1 MDSRPSTN
9 RKCAWGFP
17 RLSVDGGHPEG
28 FAVRGEVC
36 EDGRAHG
43 ALLVHRGV
51 AGQGDNEPVSETD
64 AVGVGVSLAA
74 LVDGFA
80 GGGFQVI
87 G

>member
-1 MDSRPSTN
+1 MGVPALVR
-9 RKCAWGFP
+9 
-17 RLSVDGGHPEG
+17 VDGGHPEG
-28 FAVRGEVC
+28 FAVRGEVWRMAAHMVRC
-36 EDGRAHG
+36 SSIVASRGRETMS
-43 ALLVHRGV
+43 L
-51 AGQGDNEPVSETD
+51 SETD

>member
-1 MDSRPSTN
+1 MAAILKASLSAVKSARMAAHMVRCSSIVASR
-9 RKCAWGFP
+9 A
-17 RLSVDGGHPEG
+17 
-28 FAVRGEVC
+28 
-36 EDGRAHG
+36 
-43 ALLVHRGV
+43 
-51 AGQGDNEPVSETD
+51 GDNEPVSETD

>member
-1 MDSRPSTN
+1 M
-9 RKCAWGFP
+9 
-17 RLSVDGGHPEG
+17 
-28 FAVRGEVC
+28 VRC
-36 EDGRAHG
+36 SS
-43 ALLVHRGV
+43 HRGV

>member
-1 MDSRPSTN
+1 M
-9 RKCAWGFP
+9 
-17 RLSVDGGHPEG
+17 SVDGGHPEG